1 MKFKLKSI
9 LCIILIFFITCAI
22 PINVLSLSKDKTTT
36 INSDIELDI
45 NSTTCQPPNFR
56 KSTDTISNEGNLN
69 LNGLS
74 ILNISG
80 SGQFSKEGFSTIRE
94 SIDNKYNLIDID
106 LRQEAHGF
114 LNGYPINWPRTHSNP
129 DSSLKEIMINE
140 KNKLDSIKLNK
151 PLSFYNVPCKVVIP
165 SEVNN
170 EKEFVSYNKI
180 FYIRFP
186 VIDGSIPTEDTTNMF
201 VDFVSKQPKNS
212 WLHFHC
218 KEGIGRTTTFMI
230 MYDILKNGK
239 TTPLD
244 DIINRQIELAKMK
257 TDEKNSFLFKER
269 LDFLTDFYN
278 KHKDK

>member
-1 MKFKLKSI
+1 MKLKLKNI
-9 LCIILIFFITCAI
+9 LCIIIIFLITSTTS
-22 PINVLSLSKDKTTT
+22 INVLSVPKDKTST

-74 ILNISG
+74 NLNISG
-80 SGQFSKEGFSTIRE
+80 SGQFSKEGFNTIRE
-94 SIDNKYNLIDID
+94 SIDTKYKLIDID

-114 LNGYPINWPRTHSNP
+114 LNECPINWPRTHSNP
-129 DSSLKEIMINE
+129 NSSLKEIMTNE
-140 KNKLDSIKLNK
+140 KNKLNSIKLNK

-165 SEVNN
+165 SKVLN
-170 EKEFVSYNKI
+170 EKEFVTDNKI
-180 FYIRFP
+180 SYVRFP
-186 VIDGSIPTEDTTNMF
+186 VIDGSIPTEDTTNRF
-201 VDFVSKQPKNS
+201 VEFINKQPKGS

-239 TTPLD
+239 TVPLH
-244 DIINRQIELAKMK
+244 DIINRQIELAKMR
-257 TDEKNSFLFKER
+257 TDEKNSFASKKR
-269 LDFLTDFYN
+269 IDFLTDFYN
-278 KHKDK
+278 EYKNN